1 MKYINIILRIYRI
14 IYNLHKI
21 KLFNKK
27 KFIKDVSE
35 LLLIPLSTA

>member
-1 MKYINIILRIYRI
+1 MLYI
-14 IYNLHKI
+14 HKI